1 MIELNDKSF
10 TELDE
15 IIRAAKEARVAS
27 RERAIADFEES
38 VAELKDLAEGLEI
51 DLKPYFIE
59 KKEYPPKYR
68 NPDNMNETFNGR
80 GPRPRWLRDRLFGV
94 PKGSI
99 HDEVEKYLIEVTV

>member
-15 IIRAAKEARVAS
+15 IIRAAKEAQISS
-27 RERAIADFEES
+27 RERAVADFEES

-80 GPRPRWLRDRLFGV
+80 GPRPRWLKDRLFGV
-94 PKGSI
+94 PKESI
-99 HDEVEKYLIEVTV
+99 QDELKKYLIEVTV